1 MALGIEPNSI
11 APALIRDS
19 GQALV
24 QGIRQIGQQ
33 ISGHLTEM
41 QTKRDLAG
49 LAQEMQGMNPQS
61 ADFPVQLMQIASRH
75 PMAVRD
81 ERGQMAMSILGKAHG
96 AWQASQADTLAFQR
110 QMQMQGLRDA
120 AATKRAEAAE
130 TARASRPVSVFGVGL
145 VDPVSGE
152 TLVPEGSRGGS
163 AGPKTLSPGSIL
175 VDPSG
180 KKLAENPKPVS
191 PASSEAR
198 LQKKLQIDLLNKEE
212 AATRQELGQMIRRRD
227 DLSKQRMEIKDADNP
242 NAAYLDNTIKAIE
255 AEAKAL
261 RDRRLEIQKRI
272 EAIEI
277 IPTEDEVEPEL
288 GAVPVGAVAP
298 PAPVAPAAEVL
309 PTPAALPA
317 AANPNELV
325 PVINPSGKPTNLK
338 RSQVEAA
345 LQYGYKLR

>member
-120 AATKRAEAAE
+120 AAAERAAAADVRRGEEIVNIGGRGVRRGTGEVVIEAPE
-130 TARASRPVSVFGVGL
+130 K
-145 VDPVSGE
+145 
-152 TLVPEGSRGGS
+152 PEG
-163 AGPKTLSPGSIL
+163 PYTLAPGA
-175 VDPSG
+175 VRFGPSG
-180 KKLAENPKPVS
+180 NVIASNPKPVS

-255 AEAKAL
+255 AEAKVL

-288 GAVPVGAVAP
+288 GAVPAGAVAP
-298 PAPVAPAAEVL
+298 PTPVAPAAEVL
-309 PTPAALPA
+309 PPLGAISGP
-317 AANPNELV
+317 V
-325 PVINPSGKPTNLK
+325 PVKN
-338 RSQVEAA
+338 RAEAER
-345 LQYGYKLR
+345 LTRGTQYQTPDGRIFTRN

>member
-75 PMAVRD
+75 PLAVRD

-96 AWQASQADTLAFQR
+96 AWQASENDAMAFNRAMALQGYKQR
-110 QMQMQGLRDA
+110 A
-120 AATKRAEAAE
+120 AATAAEAAE
-130 TARASRPVSVFGVGL
+130 KARASRPVEIFGKGL
-145 VDPVSGE
+145 VDPVTRE
-152 TLVPEGSRGGS
+152 TLVPEGTR
-163 AGPKTLSPGSIL
+163 AGPVRPTVLSPGAKAI
-175 VDPSG
+175 DASG
-180 KKLAENPKPVS
+180 KVIAENLKLPTGS
-191 PASSEAR
+191 ASEAR

-288 GAVPVGAVAP
+288 GAVPAGAVAP
-298 PAPVAPAAEVL
+298 PAQVAPA
-309 PTPAALPA
+309 PAALPA
-317 AANPNELV
+317 AANPSELV

>member
-1 MALGIEPNSI
+1 MALGIEQNNI
-11 APALIRDS
+11 APQLIQNS

-41 QTKRDLAG
+41 QTKRDLAS

-61 ADFPVQLMQIASRH
+61 AEFPVQLVQVASRH

-163 AGPKTLSPGSIL
+163 SGPKTLSPGSIL
-175 VDPSG
+175 VDPTG
-180 KKLAENPKPVS
+180 KKIAENPK
-191 PASSEAR
+191 
-198 LQKKLQIDLLNKEE
+198 
-212 AATRQELGQMIRRRD
+212 AATASASEERLRRKDRIAAINQEINQFDSDIA
-227 DLSKQRMEIKDADNP
+227 SAVKQ
-242 NAAYLDNTIKAIE
+242 YE
-255 AEAKAL
+255 ASFKREMEAKPGSPEAL
-261 RDRRLEIQKRI
+261 RHQKDKTEIGKIADSLKAEKKKRLDILAKIRD
-272 EAIEI
+272 
-277 IPTEDEVEPEL
+277 EDQLPLEPEL
-288 GAVPVGAVAP
+288 GVVPPGAVAP
-298 PAPVAPAAEVL
+298 ARVL
-309 PTPAALPA
+309 PEPTALPPQG
-317 AANPNELV
+317 NPNELV